1 MKLCQLV
8 DILLQS
14 LISAIMFHCIIL
26 SLLLCTVLNV
36 SSINCEGTFF
46 FLKGEEEGRSEAKER
61 KQMIIF

>member
-46 FLKGEEEGRSEAKER
+46 F
-61 KQMIIF
+61 FFFFFF